1 MQEVVV
7 VHFLINV
14 QEMDEAEVFKFSFLK
29 IAEIVGIAPDVTY
42 GL

>member
-7 VHFLINV
+7 NFVIDF
-14 QEMDEAEVFKFSFLK
+14 QEMAEAEEFKFYFLK
-29 IAEIVGIAPDVTY
+29 IDEIVGIAPDVTY